1 MLMVACLC
9 PINFTLIALISL
21 SFLIIFIFRI
31 SEPFLLITFSAVS
44 ILCRYCWSVVSVMV
58 LFWSFTIFP
67 QFYNLPFHFI
77 LLFYHLVFEFLFSG
91 YHAIIKAFC
100 NRKNLPGIF
109 YSFGYFLLDWVL
121 PLFFASRL
129 PCSFPIPPSLPSH
142 FPSLLPS
149 YLCCG
154 CDPKA

>member
-67 QFYNLPFHFI
+67 
-77 LLFYHLVFEFLFSG
+77 
-91 YHAIIKAFC
+91 
-100 NRKNLPGIF
+100 
-109 YSFGYFLLDWVL
+109 
-121 PLFFASRL
+121 
-129 PCSFPIPPSLPSH
+129 
-142 FPSLLPS
+142 
-149 YLCCG
+149 
-154 CDPKA
+154 